1 MNLIRKSDKKII
13 TTYGID
19 TNFCESGFTSVLL
32 YEDNE
37 WVWSFITKFVPDTIN
52 ERAKLGF
59 WINKDGNRFQIVD
72 MSKQHIRNCMNL
84 LESQEEYVE
93 VWNIFSDELT
103 NKEIKENQNESIHKK

>member
-1 MNLIRKSDKKII
+1 MKLIRKSDKKII
-13 TTYGID
+13 ITYGFD
-19 TNFCESGFTSVLL
+19 ANFCGTNNAYVLC

-37 WVWSFITKFVPDTIN
+37 WVWYSINKFVPDTIN